1 MWLLPKMI
9 SKVLMLWSGAPARCK
24 TELAG
29 CDDTVMLY
37 TQSPPAMAQEGRADQ
52 YQGGES

>member
-1 MWLLPKMI
+1 
-9 SKVLMLWSGAPARCK
+9 MLWSGAPARCK

-37 TQSPPAMAQEGRADQ
+37 TQSPPAKALEGRADQ